1 MGWTALLEWHRWRR
15 CARVGVLLWWLGASA
30 VTDAT
35 VLWHGV
41 VTHVSDG
48 DTVWVRPLGGGLAHK
63 LRLQG
68 IDAPE
73 RCQLWGP
80 QASAALHVLLLSQV
94 VQVQNLGHDTYGRTL
109 AHVFYQGVDV
119 GGWMVTHGLAWS
131 YRFQGQP
138 GPYDAEQ
145 AQAESLRR
153 GLFSQG
159 PALNP
164 YAFRRLYGA
173 CP

>member
-1 MGWTALLEWHRWRR
+1 MAAMCKTALPGWR
-15 CARVGVLLWWLGASA
+15 VLLCALFAACSTSVWASTLWL
-30 VTDAT
+30 
-35 VLWHGV
+35 GV

-48 DTVWVRPLGGGLAHK
+48 DTLWVRPLGGGATHK

-73 RCQLWGP
+73 LCQLWGP
-80 QASAALHVLLLSQV
+80 QSSTALQVLLQSQL
-94 VQVQNLGHDTYGRTL
+94 VQIQSLGHDTYGRTL

-119 GGWMVTHGLAWS
+119 GGWMVANGLAWS

-138 GPYDAEQ
+138 GPYDAQQ
-145 AQAESLRR
+145 AQAQALRR
-153 GLFSQG
+153 GLFSQS
-159 PALNP
+159 PALSP
-164 YAFRRLYGA
+164 YAFRRWHGA